1 MEISAILMGQRVR
14 SARKA
19 KEMSTEELAEKVG
32 VAVESIGH
40 IECGARKPS
49 LNLLYNIAEVLGVS
63 LDYLTG
69 RTENSSD
76 ALLHECADSN
86 DLTGEQ
92 EQMLLELCRSMIPI
106 IKKSSKIIKRDCTLN
121 YCPIPRTSFFI
132 AHLINQLWLINER

>member
-1 MEISAILMGQRVR
+1 MEISAILMGQRIR

-40 IECGARKPS
+40 IECGARRPS
-49 LNLLYNIAEVLGVS
+49 LNLIYNIAEILDVS

-76 ALLHECADSN
+76 ALLHECAEN
-86 DLTGEQ
+86 NELTGEQ

-106 IKKSSKIIKRDCTLN
+106 IKKRS
-121 YCPIPRTSFFI
+121 
-132 AHLINQLWLINER
+132 

>member
-1 MEISAILMGQRVR
+1 MGWLITLGILTLLAILPLGVSVRYDEDGAVVRVI
-14 SARKA
+14 AGPVKITLFPRKN
-19 KEMSTEELAEKVG
+19 KEKKPRKEKVG

-76 ALLHECADSN
+76 ALLLECADSN

-92 EQMLLELCRSMIPI
+92 EQMLLELCRSMIPV
-106 IKKSSKIIKRDCTLN
+106 IKKRS
-121 YCPIPRTSFFI
+121 
-132 AHLINQLWLINER
+132 

>member
-1 MEISAILMGQRVR
+1 MEISAILMGQRIR

-19 KEMSTEELAEKVG
+19 IGMNTDELAEKVG

-49 LNLLYNIAEVLGVS
+49 LNLLYNIAEVLGAS

-76 ALLHECADSN
+76 TVLHECADHN
-86 DLTGEQ
+86 ELTAEQ
-92 EQMLLELCRSMIPI
+92 EQILLELCRSMIPI
-106 IKKSSKIIKRDCTLN
+106 IKKRS
-121 YCPIPRTSFFI
+121 
-132 AHLINQLWLINER
+132 

>member
-1 MEISAILMGQRVR
+1 MMEISAILMGQRVR

-63 LDYLTG
+63 LDCLTG

-92 EQMLLELCRSMIPI
+92 EQMLLELCRSMILHYQE
-106 IKKSSKIIKRDCTLN
+106 KIYRR
-121 YCPIPRTSFFI
+121 Y
-132 AHLINQLWLINER
+132 

>member
-49 LNLLYNIAEVLGVS
+49 LNLSYNQQKHYNYKMWIFCKFDNLGIVS
-63 LDYLTG
+63 DFYI
-69 RTENSSD
+69 
-76 ALLHECADSN
+76 C
-86 DLTGEQ
+86 
-92 EQMLLELCRSMIPI
+92 
-106 IKKSSKIIKRDCTLN
+106 
-121 YCPIPRTSFFI
+121 
-132 AHLINQLWLINER
+132 

>member
-14 SARKA
+14 AARKM
-19 KEMSTEELAEKVG
+19 KQMNTDELAEKVG

-49 LNLLYNIAEVLGVS
+49 LTLLFNIAEVLEVS

-76 ALLHECADSN
+76 ALFHECADHN
-86 DLTGEQ
+86 GLTPEQ

-106 IKKSSKIIKRDCTLN
+106 IKKRSKIINRDCTLN
-121 YCPIPRTSFFI
+121 YCPIPRTSFFHRSSHQSI
-132 AHLINQLWLINER
+132 MVDK